1 MEDKTTRVL
10 TPREAIK
17 RAQAVVRSY
26 VPEGTSLSE
35 ELIADRRKEAKLE

>member
-10 TPREAIK
+10 TSREAIK

-26 VPEGTSLSE
+26 VPEGTSLSD